1 MTMKVLSLFGGPRK
15 HGNTAAVLGWV
26 EEELRNTGHSI
37 ERVDVADLSIGGC
50 TGCWACMEMSDA
62 PGCVIKDD
70 ATAILDKMTQADA
83 ILFASPLYAWSF
95 AGQLKPLLDRCVC
108 LVKDYEGPNY
118 NSLIGGKRSGLIVTC
133 GWGIEN
139 NADLI
144 QGTYERIAD
153 YAQLVSVG
161 ELIIPNCTEPDQL
174 SEDVKN
180 QAKAFAQKLAA

>member
-1 MTMKVLSLFGGPRK
+1 MKVLSLFGGPRK
-15 HGNTAAVLGWV
+15 RGNTATVLGWI
-26 EEELRNTGHSI
+26 EEALRNTGHSV

-50 TGCWACMEMSDA
+50 TGCWACTEVTDA

-83 ILFASPLYAWSF
+83 ILFASPLYAWGF
-95 AGQLKPLLDRCVC
+95 AGQLKPFLDRCVC
-108 LVKDYEGPNY
+108 LVSGYGEPNY

-144 QGTYERIAD
+144 QGIYERIAD
-153 YAQLVSVG
+153 YCQLAPADN
-161 ELIIPNCTEPDQL
+161 LIVPNCTEPDQL
-174 SEDVKN
+174 PEDVKN
-180 QAKAFAQKLAA
+180 QAVEFAQKLAA